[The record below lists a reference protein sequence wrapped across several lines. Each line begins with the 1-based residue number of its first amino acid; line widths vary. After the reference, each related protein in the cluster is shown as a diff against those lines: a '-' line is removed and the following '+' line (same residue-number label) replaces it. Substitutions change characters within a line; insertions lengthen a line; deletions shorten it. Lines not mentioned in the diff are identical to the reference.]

1 MSTNDWQQQLK
12 IAGKAAVKQ
21 AEQRREEEQKA
32 KEMQA
37 ENAVFAHEMG
47 GVKPLK
53 NSNRVKRERTRTPII
68 PRQKEIERDTDN
80 DIFIGT
86 STIENDTPPTQY
98 AHGGGGKNDIKKL
111 LAADDDDIVAVLDLH
126 GYNQEEAQIV
136 LNEFIDFVQK
146 KGTMGEIVHGSGLG
160 SKGFRPTLKNLVRRW
175 LMAHPQVLAY
185 TEKGNNDGAVLVLL
199 KRKMRY

>member
-12 IAGKAAVKQ
+12 IAGKVAVKQ

-37 ENAVFAHEMG
+37 ENAVFANEMG

-53 NSNRVKRERTRTPII
+53 NSNRVKREHTRTPII

-111 LAADDDDIVAVLDLH
+111 LAARDDDIVAVLDLH
-126 GYNQEEAQIV
+126 GYTQDEAQIV

-146 KGTMGEIVHGSGLG
+146 KGTIGEIVHGSGLG

>member
-1 MSTNDWQQQLK
+1 MNTNDWQQQLK
-12 IAGKAAVKQ
+12 IAGKAAVKR
-21 AEQRREEEQKA
+21 EEERREKEQKA
-32 KEMQA
+32 KEEQA
-37 ENAVFAHEMG
+37 ENAVFANEMSG
-47 GVKPLK
+47 IKPLK
-53 NSNRVKRERTRTPII
+53 KSNRVERERTRTPII
-68 PRQKEIERDTDN
+68 PRRQEIERDTDN
-80 DIFIGT
+80 DVFIGT

-98 AHGGGGKNDIKKL
+98 AEGGGGKNDIKKL

-126 GYNQEEAQIV
+126 GYTQDEAQEV

-146 KGTMGEIVHGSGLG
+146 RGTMGEIVHGSGLG

>member
-1 MSTNDWQQQLK
+1 MKNNWQEQLK
-12 IAGKAAVKQ
+12 QAGKIANERE
-21 AEQRREEEQKA
+21 EQRREKEKQA

-37 ENAVFAHEMG
+37 ENAVFTNEMSG
-47 GVKPLK
+47 IKPLK
-53 NSNRVKRERTRTPII
+53 NSNRVATQRHSSPII
-68 PRQKEIERDTDN
+68 PRSKEIERNTDN
-80 DIFIGT
+80 DVFIGT

-98 AHGGGGKNDIKKL
+98 THGGGGKNDIKKL
-111 LAADDDDIVAVLDLH
+111 LAANDDDIVAVLDLH
-126 GYNQEEAQIV
+126 GYTQDEAQEV

-146 KGTMGEIVHGSGLG
+146 RGTMGEIVHGSGLG

>member
-12 IAGKAAVKQ
+12 IAGKAAVKR
-21 AEQRREEEQKA
+21 EEKRREEEQKA
-32 KEMQA
+32 KEIQA
-37 ENAVFAHEMG
+37 ENAVFADEMRA
-47 GVKPLK
+47 VKPLK
-53 NSNRVKRERTRTPII
+53 SSNRVARERTRTPII

-86 STIENDTPPTQY
+86 STITDDTPPTQY

-126 GYNQEEAQIV
+126 GYTQDEAQIV

-146 KGTMGEIVHGSGLG
+146 KGTIGEIVHGSGLG

>member
-68 PRQKEIERDTDN
+68 PRQKEIERETDN

-111 LAADDDDIVAVLDLH
+111 LAARDDDIVAVLDLH

-146 KGTMGEIVHGSGLG
+146 KGTIGEIVHGSGLG
-160 SKGFRPTLKNLVRRW
+160 SKGFRPTLKHLVRRW

>member
-12 IAGKAAVKQ
+12 IAGKVAVKQ

-32 KEMQA
+32 KEIQA
-37 ENAVFAHEMG
+37 ENAVFANEMG

-53 NSNRVKRERTRTPII
+53 NSNRVAREHTRTPII

-86 STIENDTPPTQY
+86 STITDDTPPTQY

-111 LAADDDDIVAVLDLH
+111 LAARDDDIVAVLDLH

-146 KGTMGEIVHGSGLG
+146 KGTIGEIVHGSGLG

-199 KRKMRY
+199 KRKIRY

>member
-1 MSTNDWQQQLK
+1 MENNWQKQLK
-12 IAGKAAVKQ
+12 RASKIANEQ
-21 AEQRREEEQKA
+21 AEQRRQEEQKA

-37 ENAVFAHEMG
+37 ENAVFADEMRA
-47 GVKPLK
+47 VKPLK
-53 NSNRVKRERTRTPII
+53 NSNRVAIERNLSPII
-68 PRQKEIERDTDN
+68 PRRQEIERETDN

-86 STIENDTPPTQY
+86 SSLNDDTPPTQY

-111 LAADDDDIVAVLDLH
+111 LAARDDDIVAVLDLH
-126 GYNQEEAQIV
+126 GYTQDEAQEV

-146 KGTMGEIVHGSGLG
+146 KGTIGEIVHGSGLG

-175 LMAHPQVLAY
+175 LMAHPQILAY

-199 KRKMRY
+199 KRKRRE

>member
-1 MSTNDWQQQLK
+1 MKNNWQEQLK
-12 IAGKAAVKQ
+12 HAGKIASQQ

-37 ENAVFAHEMG
+37 ENAVFANEMG

-53 NSNRVKRERTRTPII
+53 NSHRVAREHARTPII

-111 LAADDDDIVAVLDLH
+111 LAARDDDIVAVLDLH
-126 GYNQEEAQIV
+126 GYTQDEAQIV

-146 KGTMGEIVHGSGLG
+146 KGTIGEIVHGSGLG